1 MKTFITSLVAWFL
14 LASCN
19 NSNGHSNVN
28 TSDSLPVNANQ
39 NTSSKTDLSGCY
51 LRVIKRDTL
60 ALRLEEKDGIVT
72 GKLSFDN
79 YEKDGSSGSV
89 KGTVDKDILKLVY
102 DFQSEGMHSVMDIY
116 FKITDKGLIHG
127 IGEVA
132 VKGDTTTYANPDKVD
147 YPAANELLKISCDVL
162 DDKYK

>member
-19 NSNGHSNVN
+19 NSNEHTNVN
-28 TSDSLPVNANQ
+28 TSDSLPANADQ
-39 NTSSKTDLSGCY
+39 NSSGKTELSGCY

-60 ALRLEEKDGIVT
+60 ALRLDEKNGVVT

-89 KGTVDKDILKLVY
+89 KGTVENNIVKLIY
-102 DFQSEGMHSVMDIY
+102 DYQSEGMHSVMDIY
-116 FKITDKGLIHG
+116 FKITDKGLIRG

-132 VKGDTTTYANPDKVD
+132 ARGDTTSYANPDKVD
-147 YPAANELLKISCDVL
+147 YPAANELLKISCEAL
-162 DDKYK
+162 DTKYK

>member
-1 MKTFITSLVAWFL
+1 MKTFIISIVAWFL

-19 NSNGHSNVN
+19 NSNEHTNIN
-28 TSDSLPVNANQ
+28 TSDSLPANADQ
-39 NTSSKTDLSGCY
+39 NSSNKPDLSGCY

-60 ALRLEEKDGIVT
+60 ALRLEEKNGAVT

-79 YEKDGSSGSV
+79 YEKDGSTGTV
-89 KGTVDKDILKLVY
+89 KGTVENNIVKLIY

-116 FKITDKGLIHG
+116 FKITDKGLIQG

-132 VKGDTTTYANPDKVD
+132 PRGDTTAYTNPDKVD
-147 YPAANELLKISCDVL
+147 YPADNELLKISCDVL

>member
-19 NSNGHSNVN
+19 NSNEHSNVN
-28 TSDSLPVNANQ
+28 TSDSLPANADQ
-39 NTSSKTDLSGCY
+39 NSSSKTDLSGCY

-60 ALRLEEKDGIVT
+60 ALRLEEKDSAVT

-89 KGTVDKDILKLVY
+89 KGTVENNIVKLIY

-116 FKITDKGLIHG
+116 FKITDKGLIQG

-132 VKGDTTTYANPDKVD
+132 ARGDTTSYANPDKVD
-147 YPAANELLKISCDVL
+147 YPAANELLKISCEAL
-162 DDKYK
+162 DTKYK